1 MLVQKAR
8 AETCIWETAFGD
20 ASIADAE
27 SVPRRFILNT
37 KYMSY
42 EAEQEQFAKELE
54 SVKSRFEDLDNYFKQ
69 NPSEKE
75 KRSGYSF
82 GSDSVVENYQRQ
94 QYERIL
100 IEKYFDSD
108 NYNCSTLY
116 LEYKICKY
124 RMAEL
129 QAKLKESETSRNIS
143 KTVDYIGSITPQ
155 HVSGRVYKVENGDGC
170 GKFCLWFLIIDAF
183 IIFLYWIISGGH

>member
-1 MLVQKAR
+1 MPLEPMRNQYR
-8 AETCIWETAFGD
+8 AVSFFYTT
-20 ASIADAE
+20 
-27 SVPRRFILNT
+27 
-37 KYMSY
+37 YMSY

-54 SVKSRFEDLDNYFKQ
+54 SVKSRFEVLDTYFKQ

-75 KRSGYSF
+75 KRSGYTF
-82 GSDSVVENYQRQ
+82 GGDSVVENYKRQ
-94 QYERIL
+94 QYEQIL
-100 IEKYFDSD
+100 IQKYFDSD

-129 QAKLKESETSRNIS
+129 QSKLKESKTSRNIS